1 MEQVSFKTNEQT
13 LLLTLASKQE
23 ILTWLGE
30 LWKGWRSSGPWRLL
44 VDLPVSGASLVL
56 WGVVAKHSQSHSWS
70 HQIICE

>member
-13 LLLTLASKQE
+13 SLLTLTSKQE

-44 VDLPVSGASLVL
+44 VDLPLFLEHPWCFGAWLQNTLSLTL
-56 WGVVAKHSQSHSWS
+56 GL
-70 HQIICE
+70 IR